1 MSFYEKYQDEPR
13 MLVARADR
21 EGNIS
26 VLTEIFLEKQILN
39 ILDITPKEK
48 WNWLHLCNM
57 NSYAPAPVPVI
68 NFYIQHGVP
77 VNAQDIYGMTPL
89 HYAMRAKNGDAAIA
103 LLEAGANPNIPNQ
116 DNVIPLAMMGGIPY
130 RLDVLKLMLDKGGN
144 VHYKN
149 GNNELGI
156 VYSVKKHL
164 GKQDRYKPMI
174 ELMEKYA

>member
-1 MSFYEKYQDEPR
+1 MKKNEEIGIEILEALD
-13 MLVARADR
+13 
-21 EGNIS
+21 EGNTQNIDG
-26 VLTEIFLEKQILN
+26 ILLGSGRN
-39 ILDITPKEK
+39 LNEVTPKEK
-48 WNWLHLCNM
+48 WNWLHKALLGFNPHKPPKE
-57 NSYAPAPVPVI
+57 SIKYLI
-68 NFYIQHGVP
+68 KQGIP

-89 HYAMRAKNGDAAIA
+89 HYAMRAKNADAAIA
-103 LLEAGANPNIPNQ
+103 LLEAGADPNIPNR
-116 DNVIPLAMMGGIPY
+116 DNVIPLAMMGGIPD